1 MNISDMEWQ
10 ILYTLVDQSLRTK
23 DIAEEI
29 ERDRF
34 YVSSYISHLKK
45 KKLIE
50 RDTQALFGIR
60 FKISALGI
68 THLKQRGTDLANESA
83 KIQRLVGS
91 PRNGYN

>member
-1 MNISDMEWQ
+1 MNISEMEME
-10 ILYTLVDQSLRTK
+10 ILYTLGGQSLRTE

-29 ERDRF
+29 DRSKV
-34 YVSSYISHLKK
+34 YVSTYIYHLKK

-50 RDTQALFGIR
+50 RDMQSLFGIR

-68 THLKQRGTDLANESA
+68 THLTKRAADLANASA

-91 PRNGYN
+91 PNR